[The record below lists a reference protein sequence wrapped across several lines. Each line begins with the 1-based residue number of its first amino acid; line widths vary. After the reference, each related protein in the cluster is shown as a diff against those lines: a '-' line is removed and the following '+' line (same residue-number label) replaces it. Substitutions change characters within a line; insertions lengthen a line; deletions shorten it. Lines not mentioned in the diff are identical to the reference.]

1 MDDYNVNNNYDS
13 TENSNDEGTGKS
25 GLGSKGK
32 VIALVVGGALAGA
45 GAVKAAGKF
54 VGKKAKSAKRKHSGK
69 KAGELLDKAEQK
81 RQEML
86 DALEEYDKFMEDH
99 PELSEEESEEETK
112 PEEKPAEKPKAKGSK
127 KR

>member
-1 MDDYNVNNNYDS
+1 MDDYNVNNYES
-13 TENSNDEGTGKS
+13 TENSNDETTGKS

-32 VIALVVGGALAGA
+32 VIALIVGGALAGA
-45 GAVKAAGKF
+45 GAVKAAGTF

-86 DALEEYDKFMEDH
+86 DALEEYDEYMKDH
-99 PELSEEESEEETK
+99 PELSEAEEADEEETK
-112 PEEKPAEKPKAKGSK
+112 PEEKAEKPVRKGSRK
-127 KR
+127 K